1 MNQRLKTKSD
11 SPVFNE
17 WATRVDNIL
26 MQVPTVSANGHMPL
40 EYSDDEFQGAM
51 KKLQQCAMRFEDMPV
66 YPINETI
73 ASKLIYDQLQEAND
87 KADY

>member
-1 MNQRLKTKSD
+1 MKTLIRSD
-11 SPVFNE
+11 SDVFNA
-17 WATRVDNIL
+17 WSDKVHKIL
-26 MQVPTVSANGHMPL
+26 NQLPMITANGHMPL

>member
-1 MNQRLKTKSD
+1 M
-11 SPVFNE
+11 
-17 WATRVDNIL
+17 I
-26 MQVPTVSANGHMPL
+26 QVPTVSANGHMPL